1 MTMTRFTARA
11 ARFLR
16 EESGAVTVDWIVLTA
31 SVAFLA
37 IFIVATFVPANNGVA
52 QRMAAGLNTVKV
64 TPH

>member
-1 MTMTRFTARA
+1 MTMTHFAARA

-16 EESGAVTVDWIVLTA
+16 DESGAVTVDWIVLTA

-52 QRMAAGLNTVKV
+52 QRVADSINTVKV
-64 TPH
+64 TPR